1 MYIKINK
8 SIQVNVYAEHVGS
21 HVYIVNTGLYSDL
34 FNMEMDNMLLN
45 TLIAQDVSY
54 LSMHVQILI
63 TLYIVGV
70 MSSQN
75 INVFVK
81 EKCYPCRISV
91 ANLTK
96 RINRTIFPSG
106 DILSQNSN
114 SDILPTLGNKIWKT
128 LT

>member
-8 SIQVNVYAEHVGS
+8 SIRVNVYAEHVGS

-63 TLYIVGV
+63 ALYIVGV
-70 MSSQN
+70 M
-75 INVFVK
+75 VFTK
-81 EKCYPCRISV
+81 YKCLCQGKV
-91 ANLTK
+91 
-96 RINRTIFPSG
+96 
-106 DILSQNSN
+106 
-114 SDILPTLGNKIWKT
+114 LPW
-128 LT
+128 